1 MSEAPLDIVCIDETK
16 WHQSFPDF
24 QFYMGN
30 CQLPPFRR
38 DRNSKGGGKLVLVKN
53 GHTGNGVKDLKTK
66 LSQRIR
72 IELTI

>member
-1 MSEAPLDIVCIDETK
+1 
-16 WHQSFPDF
+16 
-24 QFYMGN
+24 MGN

-53 GHTGNGVKDLKTK
+53 GHTGNRVKDLKTK
-66 LSQRIR
+66 LSQRIC